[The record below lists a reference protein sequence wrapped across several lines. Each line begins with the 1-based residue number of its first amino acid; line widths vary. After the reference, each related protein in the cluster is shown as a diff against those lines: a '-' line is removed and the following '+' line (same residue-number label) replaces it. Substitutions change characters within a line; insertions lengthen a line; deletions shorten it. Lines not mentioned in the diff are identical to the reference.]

1 MNDEKQLNLF
11 PDKELELCS
20 IQVGLKTFQH
30 PKNDN
35 ELLFNLQFDY
45 LVFNDLQAWQ
55 KMWLITYK
63 VAERLIVKYYKKHSI
78 YFNKEQITERKL
90 ITCEYLLRRYKKG
103 QNYYVKSNFISA
115 IKDAS
120 KHALLY
126 TTKLDKKTIRFE
138 TCVASHKYY
147 CEGELVQ

>member
-1 MNDEKQLNLF
+1 MNYEKQLNLF
-11 PDKELELCS
+11 TVRELELCARQ
-20 IQVGLKTFQH
+20 IGLKTFQN

-35 ELLFNLQFDY
+35 EMLFNLQFDY
-45 LVFNDLQAWQ
+45 LVFNDSEAWQ

-63 VAERLIVKYYKKHSI
+63 VAERLIVKYCKKHRI
-78 YFNKEQITERKL
+78 YFNNEQITERKL

-103 QNYYVKSNFISA
+103 CNYYVRSNFISA

-126 TTKLDKKTIRFE
+126 KTKLEKKTMRFDA
-138 TCVASHKYY
+138 CVASHKYY
-147 CEGELVQ
+147 YGGELVQ